1 MNFAQKYIFIV
12 LHAKCDIL
20 YFRFIALQQFSG
32 KCHINKDFVIY
43 QLKLLCMAGLA
54 IACLSLRLSF
64 SLSPPHPPRAPLSL
78 PVLVV
83 SSQQAIKNLYLSE
96 TQQFGR

>member
-12 LHAKCDIL
+12 FHAKCDIL

-54 IACLSLRLSF
+54 IACLSLSPSF
-64 SLSPPHPPRAPLSL
+64 FLYPPSSSRTAFSACAGCFKSASHKKSLS
-78 PVLVV
+78 
-83 SSQQAIKNLYLSE
+83 Q
-96 TQQFGR
+96 

>member
-54 IACLSLRLSF
+54 IACLSLSVFL
-64 SLSPPHPPRAPLSL
+64 SLSPIFLAHRFLCL
-78 PVLVV
+78 GWLFQV
-83 SSQQAIKNLYLSE
+83 SKP
-96 TQQFGR
+96 